1 MVVKLN
7 YGLFLSENI
16 LCYLY
21 SRKGVIR
28 FKSYL

>member
-1 MVVKLN
+1 MDMQLN
-7 YGLFLSENI
+7 YCSFLSENI
-16 LCYLY
+16 LWYLY